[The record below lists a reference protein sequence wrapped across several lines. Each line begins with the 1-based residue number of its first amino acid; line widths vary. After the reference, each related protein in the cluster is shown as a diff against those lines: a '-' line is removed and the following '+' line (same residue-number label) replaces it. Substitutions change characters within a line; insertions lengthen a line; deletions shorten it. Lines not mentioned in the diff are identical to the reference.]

1 MLDLDDKT
9 LEFVKSGFHIPPKP
23 EILEDLQRVINS
35 GSPSLEDI
43 GNLVASDV
51 GISATILK
59 TINSPFFGMPR
70 SISDVRQAVFFLG
83 AGNILNLVSI
93 EKLKQ
98 VITGTSCISLERFW
112 DTANDTA
119 NAMVFI
125 ARRIGSKVPL
135 EDLHAI
141 GLFHDTGIAAMAI
154 KYADYRET
162 LMEADSEAEMLLT
175 AREDEKYNTNH
186 TIVGYYLTSS
196 WNLPKQICECVLN
209 HHDLMY
215 LQTASHDE
223 TQKINFAILKAAE
236 QIIDNI
242 RRYHDAQDWP
252 HISEQVLDLLG
263 IDEVELSDIED
274 DLSEMLH

>member
-1 MLDLDDKT
+1 MLNLDDET
-9 LEFVKSGFHIPPKP
+9 LEIVKSGFHIPPKP
-23 EILEDLQRVINS
+23 EILEELQRIING

-51 GISATILK
+51 GISARILK

-83 AGNILNLVSI
+83 ASNILNLVTI

-98 VITGTSCISLERFW
+98 AITGSSCISLERFW
-112 DTANDTA
+112 DTANDIA

-125 ARRIGSKVPL
+125 ARRIESKVPL

-154 KYADYRET
+154 KYPDYRET
-162 LMEADSEAEMLLT
+162 LMEEDSEAEILLT

-186 TIVGYYLTSS
+186 TVVGYYLTSS

-209 HHDLMY
+209 HHDLTY
-215 LQTASHDE
+215 LQSSRHDE
-223 TQKINFAILKAAE
+223 TQKINFAILKSAE
-236 QIIDNI
+236 QVVEKS

-252 HISEQVLDLLG
+252 YISGQVLDYLG
-263 IDEVELSDIED
+263 MDDVDLTDIED
-274 DLSEMLH
+274 DLSDVLT